1 MSTDLLLN
9 GYTWSD
15 SSNNKWSIWNSRFAF
30 VTFSGTDFTGSPWK
44 KLNINNAVIGNANL
58 VDVSNNLLKVKVTGI
73 YKLRVTLVFSEG
85 DGTEENINFSLS
97 TSDISGNGWNTNN
110 FNMITTNLDSNDT
123 ISTSTT
129 SKILSFGNLYSTST
143 DLVLFSA
150 VSPFNSVQF
159 QIFSKVPFTNNGIS
173 VIENILFLKNDTS
186 LYFNMSG
193 EGNTPLPLNAS
204 GNFMLEL
211 LSAVN

>member
-1 MSTDLLLN
+1 MVTDLLLN

-15 SSNNKWSIWNSRFAF
+15 SSNNKWSIWNSSFAYVKF
-30 VTFSGTDFTGSPWK
+30 SSNTFSGPPWR

-58 VDVSNNLLKVKVTGI
+58 VDVTNNLLKVTVNGI
-73 YKLRVTLVFSEG
+73 YKLRVTLIFTG
-85 DGTEENINFSLS
+85 GPDGTEESINFSLS
-97 TSDISGNGWNTNN
+97 TSDINGNSWSNTND
-110 FNMITTNLDSNDT
+110 NMITTNLDSNET
-123 ISTSTT
+123 ISSSTP

-150 VSPFNSVQF
+150 NRVQF

-173 VIENILFLKNDTS
+173 VIENILFLKNDTT
-186 LYFNMSG
+186 LYFNVSG
-193 EGNTPLPLNAS
+193 EGTSPVALNAS